1 MNVYYC
7 KRGTTHTR
15 RSKYTICLK
24 KGFSLFSKKKRT
36 ERLCKKGLVESCF
49 IQFFFC
55 VHPKSF
61 LLCLFLLTGFF
72 LSPTKMMKNATKKKQ
87 RAPLSKRLRP
97 LPSRRSGF
105 SEKEYKRRV
114 LLLLLSSSSGG
125 GGTFSRE
132 NYYFVIKKGANV
144 SP

>member
-1 MNVYYC
+1 
-7 KRGTTHTR
+7 
-15 RSKYTICLK
+15 
-24 KGFSLFSKKKRT
+24 
-36 ERLCKKGLVESCF
+36 
-49 IQFFFC
+49 
-55 VHPKSF
+55 
-61 LLCLFLLTGFF
+61 
-72 LSPTKMMKNATKKKQ
+72 MMKNATKKTTHASLQ
-87 RAPLSKRLRP
+87 TASAPALTKKR
-97 LPSRRSGF
+97 F